1 MKLFPGIVVLNLA
14 ILIGSTVRAAA
25 DPLALQA
32 RDILKER
39 CHGCHKGPG
48 SKGGRFNAFVFKSL
62 LTAAKAGEKPVVVP
76 KNLVDSELWQRIEAG
91 DMPEEGSVE
100 KQKFTAAEKG
110 TLKKW
115 IEQGAPEWTAVEAQ
129 PDRAPIKITR
139 MLESIRNDLRTI
151 DANERI
157 YKRYYTLTHL
167 YNQPRTRIADSDLR
181 LYRAAFS
188 KAINSLSWKRQ
199 IVTPRAV
206 DQEGTIFCVDLRDLD
221 WDKDGLWKYVVGCY
235 PYGLSY
241 DTHQEAAYRE
251 PYLEIV
257 ALCGN
262 RLPFVR
268 ADWFA
273 AVATR
278 PPLYNAL
285 AQIPKTAYE
294 LEQKLGVDVAQ
305 NFGRDRLMRA
315 GFAKSR
321 VSQLANRLI
330 ERHDSNYGAYWK
342 SYDFRSGG
350 ERSQLPTYPLGPVFK
365 GNEYND
371 NLAFHQ
377 AGGEIIFNL
386 PNGMQGYMLV
396 NDKDERI
403 DAGPIDVVSDS
414 QKTSGT
420 PVIVNGLSCIACHAK
435 GMISEFTD
443 EIRLG
448 TGVGGA
454 ARVKVDRLYPPPKVI
469 SDQTLDDS
477 RRFLDS
483 DRKAMGPF
491 LQLGEDAQRP
501 IETFDEPIGKIAR
514 YYRNDD
520 LDAAAAA
527 AELGMESAER
537 LIGAIQ
543 GNSRLREYGL
553 GPLAQEGGHVK
564 RGDWEKLEG
573 NSIMQRTA
581 RELELGTPCR
591 ESVSG
596 FPCQ

>member
-1 MKLFPGIVVLNLA
+1 MKSLPGIVVLTLA
-14 ILIGSTVRAAA
+14 VLAGSAVHAAGN
-25 DPLALQA
+25 PLALQA

-62 LTAAKAGEKPVVVP
+62 LTAEKAGEKPVVVP
-76 KNLVDSELWQRIEAG
+76 KKLVDSELWQRIEAG
-91 DMPEEGSVE
+91 DMPEAGSIE
-100 KQKFTAAEKG
+100 KQKFTGAEKE
-110 TLKKW
+110 TLKHW
-115 IEQGAPEWTAVEAQ
+115 IEEGAPEWAAVEAQ
-129 PDRAPIKITR
+129 PNRPIIRTTR
-139 MLESIRNDLRTI
+139 MLEAIRDDLRTTRA
-151 DANERI
+151 DDRI
-157 YKRYYTLTHL
+157 YLRYYTLTHL

-188 KAINSLSWKRQ
+188 KAINSMSWKRR
-199 IVTPRAV
+199 IVIPRAV
-206 DQEGTIFCVDLRDLD
+206 DKEETIFCVDLRDLD
-221 WDKDGLWKYVVGCY
+221 WDRDGLWKYVVGCY

-241 DTHQEAAYRE
+241 DSHRDAAYRE

-278 PPLYNAL
+278 PPLYHAL
-285 AQIPKTAYE
+285 VQMPKRADE
-294 LEQKLGVDVAQ
+294 LEQKLGVDIPQ

-330 ERHDSNYGAYWK
+330 ERHESNYGAYWK

-350 ERSQLPTYPLGPVFK
+350 DRSRLTEYPLGPVFK
-365 GNEYND
+365 GNEYNED
-371 NLAFHQ
+371 LAFHQ

-386 PNGMQGYMLV
+386 PNGMQAYMLV
-396 NDKDERI
+396 NGKDERI

-420 PVIVNGLSCIACHAK
+420 PVIVNGLSCIACHNK
-435 GMISEFTD
+435 GMITDFTD

-448 TGVGGA
+448 TGVGGP
-454 ARVKVDRLYPPPKVI
+454 ARVKVDRLYPDPRVLAE
-469 SDQTLDDS
+469 QTQKDS
-477 RRFLDS
+477 QQFLEA

-491 LQLGEDAQRP
+491 LQVGEDAQRP
-501 IETFDEPIGKIAR
+501 IESFDEPIGKIAR
-514 YYRNDD
+514 YYRSDD
-520 LDAAAAA
+520 LDAPAAA
-527 AELGMESAER
+527 AELGVESPER
-537 LIGAIQ
+537 LIGAIE
-543 GNSRLREYGL
+543 GNRTLRGYGL
-553 GPLAQEGGHVK
+553 GPLAQPGGHVK

-573 NSIMQRTA
+573 NSVMQRTA